1 MRFIH
6 IADIHLGADP
16 YIGSSRKEKRE
27 KEIWTS
33 LERVLEVCESKHV
46 EMLLIAGDLFHR
58 QPLRRELK
66 ELDYL
71 FSKLTMTEV
80 VIIAG
85 NHDYLKRDSYYQTF
99 QWSKNVHMILDRE
112 IQCVEFPAYSLAIYG
127 MSYDT
132 KQITEKC
139 YCDAFAQRRQ
149 PYEILLA
156 HGGDDSHIPIK
167 KENLLGLGYDYIAMG
182 HIHKP
187 QIICPDKIA
196 YAGALEPIDKN
207 DTGAHGYIYGEITTK
222 GCRIRFVP
230 FAMRSY
236 IHQTIEVNPS
246 MTEHELKETVAKVI
260 DEKGKENIYKITYS
274 ITDMMNKV
282 LEGLMS
288 KIKESADS
296 SDSDD
301 SVDLSSAL
309 ADAKITVKDMNMTC
323 VYKNVD
329 SAADFEIPEE
339 ALKAQELTSDLLDDE
354 E

>member
-1 MRFIH
+1 
-6 IADIHLGADP
+6 
-16 YIGSSRKEKRE
+16 
-27 KEIWTS
+27 
-33 LERVLEVCESKHV
+33 
-46 EMLLIAGDLFHR
+46 MLLIAGDLFHR

-85 NHDYLKRDSYYQTF
+85 NHDYLKRDSYYRTF
-99 QWSKNVHMILDRE
+99 QWPKNVHMILDRE

-132 KQITEKC
+132 KQITEEC

-207 DTGAHGYIYGEITTK
+207 EYWSARIHLRRDYDQGMQDKIRTICNEILHT
-222 GCRIRFVP
+222 
-230 FAMRSY
+230 
-236 IHQTIEVNPS
+236 
-246 MTEHELKETVAKVI
+246 
-260 DEKGKENIYKITYS
+260 
-274 ITDMMNKV
+274 
-282 LEGLMS
+282 
-288 KIKESADS
+288 
-296 SDSDD
+296 SDD
-301 SVDLSSAL
+301 RSKSFYDRA
-309 ADAKITVKDMNMTC
+309 
-323 VYKNVD
+323 
-329 SAADFEIPEE
+329 
-339 ALKAQELTSDLLDDE
+339 
-354 E
+354 